1 MFRRPP
7 TRIELKMDNAKEF
20 EEAKAEREAAL
31 QSANQSSLDATPG
44 PSNASSSSSPAAAP
58 LARNKAQVA
67 ALIQQRIGF
76 RPQPIAQVSHLPTPP
91 Q

>member
-44 PSNASSSSSPAAAP
+44 PSSSSKFNTPSSSFAP
-58 LARNKAQVA
+58 RTKAQVA
-67 ALIQQRIGF
+67 ALVQQRIGF

>member
-31 QSANQSSLDATPG
+31 QSASQSLDATPG
-44 PSNASSSSSPAAAP
+44 PSNAKYVDPAT
-58 LARNKAQVA
+58 RKANIA
-67 ALIQQRIGF
+67 ALIQQRIGY
-76 RPQPIAQVSHLPTPP
+76 RPQPIAQVSHLPNP

>member
-20 EEAKAEREAAL
+20 EELKAEREAGL
-31 QSANQSSLDATPG
+31 QSANQSSDATPG
-44 PSNASSSSSPAAAP
+44 PSSSSSKPGSNVA

-76 RPQPIAQVSHLPTPP
+76 RPQPIPQVAHLPFPS

>member
-20 EEAKAEREAAL
+20 EEAKAEREASL
-31 QSANQSSLDATPG
+31 QSPNKTADATPG
-44 PSNASSSSSPAAAP
+44 PSSSFKSSTAAP
-58 LARNKAQVA
+58 ARNKAQITA
-67 ALIQQRIGF
+67 NIQQRIGF
-76 RPQPIAQVSHLPTPP
+76 RPQPIPQVSHLPSPS

>member
-20 EEAKAEREAAL
+20 EEVKAEKEADL
-31 QSANQSSLDATPG
+31 QSANQSQDATPG
-44 PSNASSSSSPAAAP
+44 PSSCKLGYNAG
-58 LARNKAQVA
+58 LARNKAHVA

-76 RPQPIAQVSHLPTPP
+76 RPQPIPQVSHLPSPT

>member
-20 EEAKAEREAAL
+20 EEVKAEREAGL
-31 QSANQSSLDATPG
+31 QSANQSSDATPG
-44 PSNASSSSSPAAAP
+44 PSSSSSSKPGSNVA

-76 RPQPIAQVSHLPTPP
+76 RPQPIPQVAHLPSPS